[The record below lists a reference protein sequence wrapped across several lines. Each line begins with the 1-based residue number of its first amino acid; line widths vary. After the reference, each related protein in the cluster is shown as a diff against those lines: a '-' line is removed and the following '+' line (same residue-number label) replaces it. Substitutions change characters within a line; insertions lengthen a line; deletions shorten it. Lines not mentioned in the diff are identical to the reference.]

1 MPTYTYQ
8 CQTCGVQFDKFQ
20 KFDDKPLTRCPEC
33 RKGKVRRVLQPSAI
47 VFKGSGW
54 YKTDHRS
61 TANTS
66 AKNDNKTEK
75 SDKGD
80 KPAGDAPAAAS
91 SESAPAKKKEAAPAK
106 ADD

>member
-8 CQTCGVQFDKFQ
+8 CQTCGVQFDKIQ

-33 RKGKVRRVLQPSAI
+33 RKGKVRRVVQASAI

-61 TANTS
+61 SSTAPSTKTDAKAEKADSAEATGSNETS
-66 AKNDNKTEK
+66 
-75 SDKGD
+75 
-80 KPAGDAPAAAS
+80 KPAKEAK
-91 SESAPAKKKEAAPAK
+91 ETAPAKS
-106 ADD
+106 DD